1 MTKRGHGWPR
11 QAGHRPTHRFAHPQ
25 TRYQLGI
32 PVIPFY
38 RINGTLTGKDYPP
51 AGQKFR
57 DTITSERL
65 RRQDRFAR
73 RMAHMTAWRVC
84 PKCGQSLR
92 IPRGKDHSHSG
103 KCPQCS
109 TAVDVP
115 AASTAAA
122 SGSNLRNSAKA
133 PPNPTARDGRTRSV
147 APPAASPAPATSH
160 PKPQTLDDSSAAE
173 NQTPEII
180 PFRTPVRILADSH
193 RQFAG
198 SCFAVFVPHGLFLE
212 QEPLKPLL
220 YWPVGT
226 PTEKLNRES
235 IVVTLPDERVLVVR
249 FDDCIA
255 PGLAHDAQ
263 AFLRGERAAPTEA
276 EYRRKWWLLWIAV
289 IFALGLAVGPWVL
302 TPTEDIGARF
312 GLAVGG
318 GLAFVGL
325 LVNVAVVLWNRWPVP
340 RQVLTMAGV
349 AVVGTGLFLYGAS
362 VYWMGWNHARAVEAT
377 EVLASPALPAPEPSP
392 PPVDEPPPQPPSHLD
407 RAQKH
412 GASALEDGP
421 ADVTALALAPDG
433 NTLGVG
439 FADGQ
444 SRLWLLD
451 QPTFESWLLGPKG
464 DGAITRMQFDASSS
478 LVFAHTATG
487 VFVAPRTGSSAV
499 PVKIPGTAVAIAAA
513 LADDR
518 IRLAAVRGNTLQH
531 RVLPV
536 SFVLHPPTKTRD
548 LAIPGKTDEIIP
560 INIPRD
566 PPKPPGP
573 TFLGWGG
580 DRLYAGQPDGTI
592 TIYNLAMRPEAPARD
607 HRAAVRAW
615 AASPNGDF
623 ATGDEKGTVALWSVR
638 GGKPTLWPVFDGVA
652 VTGLSFNRTGSQLAI
667 TDSTGWLAIWDISA
681 GRLRHRV
688 KRPTPIRAVTFGPS
702 DDLLLLAA
710 RRTVEVW
717 SLPELVK

>member
-1 MTKRGHGWPR
+1 MT
-11 QAGHRPTHRFAHPQ
+11 T
-25 TRYQLGI
+25 
-32 PVIPFY
+32 
-38 RINGTLTGKDYPP
+38 
-51 AGQKFR
+51 
-57 DTITSERL
+57 
-65 RRQDRFAR
+65 
-73 RMAHMTAWRVC
+73 WRVC

-92 IPRGKDHSHSG
+92 IPPGKGHSRTG

-109 TAVDVP
+109 TAVDFP
-115 AASTAAA
+115 AASTAAVA
-122 SGSNLRNSAKA
+122 GSTVGTGMKPA
-133 PPNPTARDGRTRSV
+133 PKTTARDAQTRSAPPSA
-147 APPAASPAPATSH
+147 APPAPSQE
-160 PKPQTLDDSSAAE
+160 KPLALDDKPSAAK
-173 NQTPEII
+173 NSPEVN
-180 PFRTPVRILADSH
+180 PFRTPVRILADS
-193 RQFAG
+193 RQQFSG
-198 SCFAVFVPHGLFLE
+198 PCFAVFVPHGLFLE
-212 QEPLKPLL
+212 HEPLKPWL

-235 IVVTLPDERVLVVR
+235 IVVTLPDGRVLVVR
-249 FDDCIA
+249 FDGSAA
-255 PGLAHDAQ
+255 PALAHDAQ
-263 AFLRGERAAPTEA
+263 AFLRGERAAPVEA
-276 EYRRKWWLLWIAV
+276 DYRRKWWLLWIAA
-289 IFALGLAVGPWVL
+289 IFAVGLAVGPWML
-302 TPTEDIGARF
+302 TQAEEVSTGF

-340 RQVLTMAGV
+340 LQVLTMAAV
-349 AVVGTGLFLYGAS
+349 AVLGTGLFLYGVSA
-362 VYWMGWNHARAVEAT
+362 YRMGRNHAWAGEPPAVP
-377 EVLASPALPAPEPSP
+377 VPPALPAPELSSP
-392 PPVDEPPPQPPSHLD
+392 PADEPRPHPPSHLD
-407 RAQKH
+407 RAQKY

-487 VFVAPRTGSSAV
+487 VFVAPRTGPSAV
-499 PVKIPGTAVAIAAA
+499 PVKIPGTPVALAPA

-518 IRLAAVRGNTLQH
+518 IRLAAARGNTLQH

-566 PPKPPGP
+566 PPKPPGL

-623 ATGDEKGTVALWSVR
+623 ATGDEKGTVALWSAR

-652 VTGLSFNRTGSQLAI
+652 VTGLSFNRTGSQLVI

-681 GRLRHRV
+681 GRMRHRI
-688 KRPTPIRAVTFGPS
+688 KRPTPVRAITFGPS

-710 RRTVEVW
+710 RQTVEVW